1 MLKATNAAEF
11 DAYTE
16 DVFTRIAG
24 RYDRLCDV
32 FSIFAHR
39 YWKSAMVR
47 RISQDPGSLLLD
59 AASGTG
65 DIALRVAARAGA
77 NAKRVIASDVCPA
90 MLAIAKR
97 KAAQRHLSVD
107 FRVLDA
113 HRLNEIADESVDA
126 YAISFGMKICDR
138 SLVLTEAL
146 RVLRPGGTFYCLEA
160 SRIPVPLVHAAYL
173 KYMDWCLP
181 LIARIATNGDRG
193 AYDYLLRGIHDFPG
207 APALARE
214 FEASGFE
221 NAYYWYLTFGIVA
234 LHVARK
240 PGEAAYS

>member
-1 MLKATNAAEF
+1 MLNATNAAEF
-11 DAYTE
+11 DASTD

-32 FSIFAHR
+32 FSVFAHR
-39 YWKSAMVR
+39 YWKAAMVR
-47 RISQDPGSLLLD
+47 QIAQDPASLLLD
-59 AASGTG
+59 VASGTG

-97 KAAQRHLSVD
+97 KAVTRRLSVD
-107 FRVLDA
+107 FRLLDA

-138 SLVLTEAL
+138 PLVLREAL

-160 SRIPVPLVHAAYL
+160 SRIPVPVVHAAYL

-181 LIARIATNGDRG
+181 LIARIATDGDHS

-214 FEASGFE
+214 MGAFGFE
-221 NAYYWYLTFGIVA
+221 DISYRYLTFGIVA
-234 LHVARK
+234 LHAARK
-240 PGEAAYS
+240 PGAAAYS

>member
-1 MLKATNAAEF
+1 MLNTTNAAEF
-11 DAYTE
+11 DAGSD

-32 FSIFAHR
+32 FSVFAHR
-39 YWKSAMVR
+39 YWKSVMAR
-47 RISQDPGSLLLD
+47 QIAGDPGSLLLD
-59 AASGTG
+59 VASGTG
-65 DIALRVAARAGA
+65 DIALRVAARSGS
-77 NAKRVIASDVCPA
+77 NAKRVLASDVCPA

-97 KAAQRHLSVD
+97 KAAKRHLSVD

-113 HRLNEIADESVDA
+113 HGLYEIADESVDA

-138 SLVLTEAL
+138 SCVLREAL

-160 SRIPVPLVHAAYL
+160 SRIPVPFVHAAYL

-181 LIARIATNGDRG
+181 LIARIATDGDRG

-207 APALARE
+207 APELAHEMEE
-214 FEASGFE
+214 FGFE
-221 NAYYWYLTFGIVA
+221 DISYRYLTFGIVA

-240 PGEAAYS
+240 PSV